1 MLHPFQVGA
10 SEGRRIGMIGQGI
23 ILMVAGMGI
32 VYAFLYLLIIVSELA
47 SRFVS
52 RFDFMVAGNEPKKQ
66 AKKLSSQAMSHS
78 PAPIKTDTIQVAAPV
93 PGTVLRISVS
103 DGQDVAK
110 DDELLVLDVMKME
123 TPIAAPRSGRV
134 TIRVAVM
141 DKVSTGDTLALIG

>member
-1 MLHPFQVGA
+1 
-10 SEGRRIGMIGQGI
+10 MIGQGI

-52 RFDFMVAGNEPKKQ
+52 RFDFMVTNGEHKKQ
-66 AKKLSSQAMSHS
+66 TKKLQSQALAHT
-78 PAPIKTDTIQVAAPV
+78 PTPINAEATQVAAPV
-93 PGTVLRISVS
+93 PGTVLRISVP
-103 DGQDVAK
+103 DGQNVAK
-110 DDELLVLDVMKME
+110 NEELLVLDVMKME
-123 TPIAAPRSGRV
+123 TPITAPRSGRV